1 LIEIVSPGAAEAI
14 VTTRAILIERH
25 GPPEVFVERD
35 VALGKPGPEEV
46 HLHVKAVGVN
56 FADLMMRAGLY
67 DTVPPRPYSPGFE
80 VAGEI
85 VSVGSEVSDWKE
97 GDRVVAL
104 IRFGGYARDVIVP
117 AANLFEY
124 PESLTPVE
132 AAAIPVV
139 FLTAWVCLFDAGNAR
154 NGETALILGAGG
166 GVGTA
171 AVQLAV
177 RHGLRVIG
185 TAGNP
190 LKRAYVTDELGAAA
204 CFDSRGDWA
213 PQVLEL
219 VGDRGIDIALDSV
232 GGKATAACRRLLAP
246 MGRLVFYG
254 LSDAVP
260 KNRRSWL
267 LAAKAWL
274 RMPFIHPLS
283 LVEPNI
289 GVFGVHLLHLGSKE
303 QQVLRPALDGIYR
316 AITAEELRPVV
327 DRAFSFDR
335 RGAVEAHRYLH
346 ERRNLGKVVLSDEP
360 YQRRVPGMHD

>member
-1 LIEIVSPGAAEAI
+1 MTEA
-14 VTTRAILIERH
+14 TTRALLIERH
-25 GPPEVFVERD
+25 GPPEAFVERE
-35 VALGKPGPEEV
+35 VPLRQPGPGEV
-46 HLHVKAVGVN
+46 HLRVEAAGVN

-85 VSVGSEVSDWKE
+85 VSVGLDVADWKA

-104 IRFGGYARDVIVP
+104 MRYGGYAHDVIVP
-117 AANLFEY
+117 VENLFDR

-154 NGETALILGAGG
+154 TGETALILGAGG

-177 RHGLRVIG
+177 RKGLRVIG
-185 TAGNP
+185 TAGSP
-190 LKRAYVTDELGAAA
+190 RKRAFVTDQLGASA
-204 CFDSRGDWA
+204 CFDSRGDWE
-213 PQVLEL
+213 PDVLEL
-219 VGDRGIDIALDSV
+219 VGKRGIDLALDPV

-246 MGRLVFYG
+246 LGRLVFYG

-260 KNRRSWL
+260 KNRRSWFH
-267 LAAKAWL
+267 AAKAWL
-274 RMPFIHPLS
+274 RMPFIHPFS

-289 GVFGVHLLHLGSKE
+289 GVFGVHLLHLGAKE
-303 QQVLRPALDGIYR
+303 QHVLRPALDEIYR
-316 AITAEELRPVV
+316 ATLEGELHPVI

-335 RGAVEAHRYLH
+335 RGAVAAHSYLH
-346 ERRNLGKVVLSDEP
+346 ERRNLGKVVLAHQP
-360 YQRRVPGMHD
+360 YERHLADSI